1 MFRLHF
7 AYMSPY
13 QVLEYHMEFL
23 ETFGCIWSSKEVRC
37 ALPLGATTL
46 ERRPEVA
53 RSFDETELKT
63 EAGATSRSDTLRSL
77 PKPRATCWSD
87 LPRSLRVAY
96 MLEFMF
102 SQGPFCHFIMH
113 AFYSENLCFNT
124 LKNHQKPLESHLFES
139 IDQFIIENSVFLS
152 IFPEFLYMINLKS
165 NMGLRG
171 IMEIINEHSSR
182 HRVCLGLCPSLSS
195 KLDHPRSNPYIHEF
209 SFPIVKKEELCF
221 INNNGSWYKK
231 EPNFQYNNYQQKSY
245 SNNQQ
250 SGYQPR
256 NNQQGSY
263 QPQQNPPPGFN
274 NKGNHSSQQQSN
286 PSTSTPQRHLKVAPA
301 GSEVSRATL
310 HGRSRFRRR
319 IKKKSPQSEV
329 SERGRRVAPAGSDIM
344 GATPRSRSRFRRNG
358 AQKLTRSDVLER
370 HLKVAPAQS
379 EVSRATLQGRSRF
392 CRNTTRGN
400 DSGATSPS
408 DTLTSLPNR
417 SSLFLTT
424 HSPFP
429 FIQSKVKMVKKT
441 KGKLEAEKKEA
452 ERTEFALRGKALSCE
467 PTGSGTQRTVRQQ
480 TLAARKSQEQEKRA
494 GKSVAVPTYEESE
507 TESADEQAPTKKAKM
522 SKGKGVAVDRDRAKT
537 PSVEELYDHLKN
549 GVTWTPTRF
558 ADLDLLKEL
567 GLESDIE
574 AMLGHL
580 KMPKL
585 LTMAYP
591 FYKDVTCQFLSSLV
605 VTYHDTAHVR
615 QGWGKITFKVNGRE
629 YNMNFKD
636 IGRVMGFQDI
646 EDHSLP
652 KCENLPTELWKLIT
666 GNRHST
672 GADKNSHIRH
682 PSVRYLHRLLVHAF
696 YPRKQAGN
704 VTEEDMRLLC
714 PAIRPYAQPGVLPL
728 PSTDIYAT
736 FGMVSFFVG
745 RLEHYRDWAWYTTD
759 SRPKMGIGGM
769 ITPLLQFLNVP
780 LGQDAAGPRFIDG
793 TYLRI
798 ATYFSGMYGKD
809 YVYHYYLQGKP
820 VEVVLPNRNLT
831 SLEIPGAVSFNI
843 PQEYFLGEHG
853 PLDPIQAASSRRR
866 SVPTQPDPPVADTS
880 EHIYGPPRYYFKPHD
895 GVLPPGALRDAHD
908 HIGRL
913 QRWNKAQ
920 DRTIAKLKDKCKA
933 LSKTVKKQ
941 AKTSAKFMKKVADV
955 LTRGGIAGCSSA
967 DFAFANTSNP
977 QPPPPPDA
985 LGFPLTAAQLQRKWR
1000 NPPTQPSTSGN
1011 KSPSLASSDSE
1022 HEIDEVESQPWL
1034 HFAYMSPYQVLEYH
1048 MELLETFGCIW
1059 SSKEVRCALPL
1070 GATTLE
1076 RRPEVARSFDE
1087 TELKTEAG
1095 ATSRSDTLRSLP
1107 KPRATCWSDLP
1118 RSLRVAYMLEFMF
1131 SQGPFCHF
1139 IMHAFYSENLCFN
1152 TLKNHQKPLESHL
1165 FESIDQFIIEN
1176 SVFLSIF
1183 PEFLYMINLKS
1194 NMGLRG
1200 IMEIINEHSSRHRV
1214 CLGLCPSLRL
1224 SDYLHS
1230 RCFDISQNWF
1240 DNHLYYSI
1248 CLRSLENS

>member
-1 MFRLHF
+1 VF
-7 AYMSPY
+7 
-13 QVLEYHMEFL
+13 EYHMEFL
-23 ETFGCIWSSKEVRC
+23 ETFGCIWSSKEVIRVVFGR
-37 ALPLGATTL
+37 ALP
-46 ERRPEVA
+46 
-53 RSFDETELKT
+53 
-63 EAGATSRSDTLRSL
+63 GATSRSDGMRSLCTTSRSDSSRATAQSRSPTFQSDVLKSLPKLGATLPERQGEVARHFGSRKHEIALGATSRSDPARSL

-96 MLEFMF
+96 LLEFIHQKGIIF
-102 SQGPFCHFIMH
+102 V
-113 AFYSENLCFNT
+113 LR
-124 LKNHQKPLESHLFES
+124 KNHQKPLESHLFES

-171 IMEIINEHSSR
+171 IMETIE
-182 HRVCLGLCPSLSS
+182 GL
-195 KLDHPRSNPYIHEF
+195 EGQ
-209 SFPIVKKEELCF
+209 EELCF

-250 SGYQPR
+250 SGVVR
-256 NNQQGSY
+256 GSEV
-263 QPQQNPPPGFN
+263 
-274 NKGNHSSQQQSN
+274 S
-286 PSTSTPQRHLKVAPA
+286 QRHLKVTPA

-370 HLKVAPAQS
+370 HLEVAPAQS

-441 KGKLEAEKKEA
+441 KGKLEAEKQEA

-494 GKSVAVPTYEESE
+494 GKSVAVPTHEESE
-507 TESADEQAPTKKAKM
+507 TESDDEQAPTKKAKM

-574 AMLGHL
+574 AMLGYL

-585 LTMAYP
+585 LTMVYP

-636 IGRVMGFQDI
+636 IGRVMGFQDL

-780 LGQDAAGPRFIDG
+780 LGKDAAGPRFIDG

-880 EHIYGPPRYYFKPHD
+880 EHICGPLRYYFKPHD

-977 QPPPPPDA
+977 QPHPRLMLLA
-985 LGFPLTAAQLQRKWR
+985 
-1000 NPPTQPSTSGN
+1000 
-1011 KSPSLASSDSE
+1011 SPSLLRSFSVSGGTHPLNLPLPATNPHPSLLLTVSTRLTRLRASHGME
-1022 HEIDEVESQPWL
+1022 APVQHPVV
-1034 HFAYMSPYQVLEYH
+1034 FEYH
-1048 MELLETFGCIW
+1048 MEFLETFGCIW
-1059 SSKEVRCALPL
+1059 SSKEVIRVVFGRALP
-1070 GATTLE
+1070 
-1076 RRPEVARSFDE
+1076 
-1087 TELKTEAG
+1087 G
-1095 ATSRSDTLRSLP
+1095 ATSRSDGMRSLCTTSRSDSS
-1107 KPRATCWSDLP
+1107 RATAQSRSQRRAEVAPEAWSDLTRATG
-1118 RSLRVAYMLEFMF
+1118 RSRSPFWFSETRNRSRSDLSQRPSEVAPEAQSDVLERLAEVAARRLSARIHVF
-1131 SQGPFCHF
+1131 SR
-1139 IMHAFYSENLCFN
+1139 AFLSFYYAPTKRGLSLFLE
-1152 TLKNHQKPLESHL
+1152 KNHQKPLESHL

-1183 PEFLYMINLKS
+1183 HEFLYMINLKS

-1200 IMEIINEHSSRHRV
+1200 IMEISETGSTIIYTTAFVLGALKTPNINTTNRNITFFFS
-1214 CLGLCPSLRL
+1214 
-1224 SDYLHS
+1224 
-1230 RCFDISQNWF
+1230 
-1240 DNHLYYSI
+1240 YSNKFGFI
-1248 CLRSLENS
+1248 VEIV

>member
-1 MFRLHF
+1 MSRLHF
-7 AYMSPY
+7 AYICLY
-13 QVLEYHMEFL
+13 QVFEYHMEFL
-23 ETFGCIWSSKEVRC
+23 ETFGCIWSSKEVIRVVFGR
-37 ALPLGATTL
+37 ALP
-46 ERRPEVA
+46 
-53 RSFDETELKT
+53 
-63 EAGATSRSDTLRSL
+63 GATSRSDLPERRAEVAPEAWSDLTRATGRSRSPFWFSETRNRSRSDPARSL
-77 PKPRATCWSD
+77 PKPGATCRSD
-87 LPRSLRVAY
+87 EPRSLRVSIS
-96 MLEFMF
+96 LELMI
-102 SQGPFCHFIMH
+102 SQGPFGHFTMH
-113 AFYSENLCFNT
+113 
-124 LKNHQKPLESHLFES
+124 KNHQKPLESHLFES

-152 IFPEFLYMINLKS
+152 IFPVFLYMINLKS

-171 IMEIINEHSSR
+171 IMEIINGHSSR

-195 KLDHPRSNPYIHEF
+195 KLDHPRSNPCIHEF

-250 SGYQPR
+250 SGVVR
-256 NNQQGSY
+256 ESEV
-263 QPQQNPPPGFN
+263 
-274 NKGNHSSQQQSN
+274 S
-286 PSTSTPQRHLKVAPA
+286 QRHLKVAPA
-301 GSEVSRATL
+301 GREVSRATL
-310 HGRSRFRRR
+310 QGRSRFRRR
-319 IKKKSPQSEV
+319 IKKN
-329 SERGRRVAPAGSDIM
+329 RLRA
-344 GATPRSRSRFRRNG
+344 RSRSEAERSLQLG
-358 AQKLTRSDVLER
+358 ATLGSDTSESLAFSTKRSSKTDPER
-370 HLKVAPAQS
+370 PQS

-400 DSGATSPS
+400 DSGATFPS

-417 SSLFLTT
+417 SSFRPCSLFLTT

-441 KGKLEAEKKEA
+441 KGKLEAEKQEA
-452 ERTEFALRGKALSCE
+452 ERKEFALRGKALSCE

-494 GKSVAVPTYEESE
+494 GKSVAVPTHEESE

-549 GVTWTPTRF
+549 GVTWAPTRF

-605 VTYHDTAHVR
+605 VTYHNTAHVR
-615 QGWGKITFKVNGRE
+615 QGWGKITFKVNGRK

-636 IGRVMGFQDI
+636 IGRVMGFQDL

-666 GNRHST
+666 RNRHST

-704 VTEEDMRLLC
+704 VTEEDMRLLY

-745 RLEHYRDWAWYTTD
+745 CLEHYRDWAWYTTD

-780 LGQDAAGPRFIDG
+780 LGKDAAGPRFIDG

-843 PQEYFLGEHG
+843 PQDYFLGEHG

-1022 HEIDEVESQPWL
+1022 DEIDEV
-1034 HFAYMSPYQVLEYH
+1034 FEYH
-1048 MELLETFGCIW
+1048 MEFLETFGCIW
-1059 SSKEVRCALPL
+1059 SSKEVIRVVFGRALP
-1070 GATTLE
+1070 
-1076 RRPEVARSFDE
+1076 
-1087 TELKTEAG
+1087 G
-1095 ATSRSDTLRSLP
+1095 ATSRSDLPERRAEVAPEAWSDLTRATGRSRSPFWFSETRNRSRSDPARSLP
-1107 KPRATCWSDLP
+1107 KPGATCRSDEP
-1118 RSLRVAYMLEFMF
+1118 RSLRVSISLELMI
-1131 SQGPFCHF
+1131 SQGPFGHF
-1139 IMHAFYSENLCFN
+1139 TMH
-1152 TLKNHQKPLESHL
+1152 KNHQKPLESHL

-1183 PEFLYMINLKS
+1183 PVFLYMINLKS

-1200 IMEIINEHSSRHRV
+1200 IMEISDSKLDHPRSNPYIHEFSFPIVKKFKN
-1214 CLGLCPSLRL
+1214 PSKSLIALRL
-1224 SDYLHS
+1224 SDYLHF

-1248 CLRSLENS
+1248 CLRSLENSYAQCYARLTSNVD

>member
-1 MFRLHF
+1 
-7 AYMSPY
+7 
-13 QVLEYHMEFL
+13 
-23 ETFGCIWSSKEVRC
+23 
-37 ALPLGATTL
+37 
-46 ERRPEVA
+46 
-53 RSFDETELKT
+53 
-63 EAGATSRSDTLRSL
+63 
-77 PKPRATCWSD
+77 
-87 LPRSLRVAY
+87 
-96 MLEFMF
+96 
-102 SQGPFCHFIMH
+102 
-113 AFYSENLCFNT
+113 
-124 LKNHQKPLESHLFES
+124 
-139 IDQFIIENSVFLS
+139 
-152 IFPEFLYMINLKS
+152 
-165 NMGLRG
+165 
-171 IMEIINEHSSR
+171 
-182 HRVCLGLCPSLSS
+182 
-195 KLDHPRSNPYIHEF
+195 
-209 SFPIVKKEELCF
+209 
-221 INNNGSWYKK
+221 
-231 EPNFQYNNYQQKSY
+231 
-245 SNNQQ
+245 
-250 SGYQPR
+250 
-256 NNQQGSY
+256 
-263 QPQQNPPPGFN
+263 
-274 NKGNHSSQQQSN
+274 
-286 PSTSTPQRHLKVAPA
+286 
-301 GSEVSRATL
+301 
-310 HGRSRFRRR
+310 
-319 IKKKSPQSEV
+319 
-329 SERGRRVAPAGSDIM
+329 M

-370 HLKVAPAQS
+370 HLEVAPAQS

-417 SSLFLTT
+417 SSLFFTT

-441 KGKLEAEKKEA
+441 KGRLEAERQEA
-452 ERTEFALRGKALSCE
+452 ESQEFALRGKALTSE

-480 TLAARKSQEQEKRA
+480 TLAARKSKEHEKRA
-494 GKSVAVPTYEESE
+494 GKSVAVPTHEEGE
-507 TESADEQAPTKKAKM
+507 TESEDEPAPTKKAKM

-549 GVTWTPTRF
+549 GVTWAPTRF

-574 AMLGHL
+574 AMMGHL

-615 QGWGKITFKVNGRE
+615 QGWGKIRFKVNGRE

-636 IGRVMGFQDI
+636 IGRVMGFQDL
-646 EDHSLP
+646 EDHSLT

-682 PSVRYLHRLLVHAF
+682 PSVRYLQRLLVHAF

-704 VTEEDMRLLC
+704 VTEACDCSVRLSVLTLNLEC
-714 PAIRPYAQPGVLPL
+714 YPFPALISMLPL
-728 PSTDIYAT
+728 GWS
-736 FGMVSFFVG
+736 VSLWAVSNTTETG
-745 RLEHYRDWAWYTTD
+745 R
-759 SRPKMGIGGM
+759 
-769 ITPLLQFLNVP
+769 
-780 LGQDAAGPRFIDG
+780 AGPRFIDG

-866 SVPTQPDPPVADTS
+866 SVPTQPDSPVADTS

-920 DRTIAKLKDKCKA
+920 DRTIEKLKDKCKA

-1022 HEIDEVESQPWL
+1022 DEIDEVESQPWYGGSGSASGGIGVPHGVFGDTWRHL
-1034 HFAYMSPYQVLEYH
+1034 ELKKECLEWSLGEQGMGATSPERHHQVALIT
-1048 MELLETFGCIW
+1048 LLERPNQSDREKSLAV
-1059 SSKEVRCALPL
+1059 SSLGDARESPERPL
-1070 GATTLE
+1070 GATQRGRSSWERRYESDREKSLAVSSPGDARTNPERPLAATQRGRSRGLE
-1076 RRPEVARSFDE
+1076 RLV
-1087 TELKTEAG
+1087 G
-1095 ATSRSDTLRSLP
+1095 AT
-1107 KPRATCWSDLP
+1107 
-1118 RSLRVAYMLEFMF
+1118 
-1131 SQGPFCHF
+1131 G
-1139 IMHAFYSENLCFN
+1139 
-1152 TLKNHQKPLESHL
+1152 
-1165 FESIDQFIIEN
+1165 
-1176 SVFLSIF
+1176 
-1183 PEFLYMINLKS
+1183 
-1194 NMGLRG
+1194 
-1200 IMEIINEHSSRHRV
+1200 
-1214 CLGLCPSLRL
+1214 
-1224 SDYLHS
+1224 
-1230 RCFDISQNWF
+1230 
-1240 DNHLYYSI
+1240 
-1248 CLRSLENS
+1248 

>member
-1 MFRLHF
+1 
-7 AYMSPY
+7 
-13 QVLEYHMEFL
+13 
-23 ETFGCIWSSKEVRC
+23 
-37 ALPLGATTL
+37 
-46 ERRPEVA
+46 
-53 RSFDETELKT
+53 
-63 EAGATSRSDTLRSL
+63 
-77 PKPRATCWSD
+77 
-87 LPRSLRVAY
+87 
-96 MLEFMF
+96 
-102 SQGPFCHFIMH
+102 
-113 AFYSENLCFNT
+113 
-124 LKNHQKPLESHLFES
+124 
-139 IDQFIIENSVFLS
+139 
-152 IFPEFLYMINLKS
+152 
-165 NMGLRG
+165 
-171 IMEIINEHSSR
+171 
-182 HRVCLGLCPSLSS
+182 
-195 KLDHPRSNPYIHEF
+195 
-209 SFPIVKKEELCF
+209 
-221 INNNGSWYKK
+221 
-231 EPNFQYNNYQQKSY
+231 
-245 SNNQQ
+245 
-250 SGYQPR
+250 
-256 NNQQGSY
+256 
-263 QPQQNPPPGFN
+263 
-274 NKGNHSSQQQSN
+274 
-286 PSTSTPQRHLKVAPA
+286 
-301 GSEVSRATL
+301 
-310 HGRSRFRRR
+310 
-319 IKKKSPQSEV
+319 
-329 SERGRRVAPAGSDIM
+329 
-344 GATPRSRSRFRRNG
+344 
-358 AQKLTRSDVLER
+358 
-370 HLKVAPAQS
+370 
-379 EVSRATLQGRSRF
+379 
-392 CRNTTRGN
+392 
-400 DSGATSPS
+400 
-408 DTLTSLPNR
+408 
-417 SSLFLTT
+417 
-424 HSPFP
+424 
-429 FIQSKVKMVKKT
+429 
-441 KGKLEAEKKEA
+441 
-452 ERTEFALRGKALSCE
+452 
-467 PTGSGTQRTVRQQ
+467 
-480 TLAARKSQEQEKRA
+480 
-494 GKSVAVPTYEESE
+494 
-507 TESADEQAPTKKAKM
+507 M
-522 SKGKGVAVDRDRAKT
+522 SKGKGVAVDRDREKT

-605 VTYHDTAHVR
+605 VTYHDTTHVR

-636 IGRVMGFQDI
+636 IGRVMGFQDL

-666 GNRHST
+666 GNMHST

-780 LGQDAAGPRFIDG
+780 LGKDAAGPRFIDG

-1022 HEIDEVESQPWL
+1022 HEIDEVESQPWYGGSGSASGAMSRL
-1034 HFAYMSPYQVLEYH
+1034 HFAYICLYQVFEYH
-1048 MELLETFGCIW
+1048 MEFLETFGCIW
-1059 SSKEVRCALPL
+1059 SSKEVIRVVFGRALP
-1070 GATTLE
+1070 
-1076 RRPEVARSFDE
+1076 
-1087 TELKTEAG
+1087 G
-1095 ATSRSDTLRSLP
+1095 ATSRSDGMRSLCTTSRSDSS
-1107 KPRATCWSDLP
+1107 RATAQSRSQRRAEVAPEAWSDLTRATG
-1118 RSLRVAYMLEFMF
+1118 RSRSPFWFSETRNRSRSDLSQRPSEVAPEAQSDVLERLAEVAARRL
-1131 SQGPFCHF
+1131 SARIH
-1139 IMHAFYSENLCFN
+1139 
-1152 TLKNHQKPLESHL
+1152 KNHQKPLESHL
-1165 FESIDQFIIEN
+1165 FESIDHSKLDHPRSNPYIHEF
-1176 SVFLSIF
+1176 SF
-1183 PEFLYMINLKS
+1183 PIVKKFKNPSKS
-1194 NMGLRG
+1194 L
-1200 IMEIINEHSSRHRV
+1200 IA
-1214 CLGLCPSLRL
+1214 LRL

>member
-1 MFRLHF
+1 MG
-7 AYMSPY
+7 AITAGATSPRRTRR
-13 QVLEYHMEFL
+13 VALITLLERPNQSDREKSL
-23 ETFGCIWSSKEVRC
+23 AVSSLGDARTSPER
-37 ALPLGATTL
+37 PLGATQRGRSSWERRYGSDREKSLAVSSPGDARTSPERPLAATQRGRSRSL
-46 ERRPEVA
+46 ERRAEVA
-53 RSFDETELKT
+53 ARFISTRICDFSRAFWSFHY
-63 EAGATSRSDTLRSL
+63 AR
-77 PKPRATCWSD
+77 
-87 LPRSLRVAY
+87 
-96 MLEFMF
+96 
-102 SQGPFCHFIMH
+102 
-113 AFYSENLCFNT
+113 FYFLNLCFNT
-124 LKNHQKPLESHLFES
+124 LGANK
-139 IDQFIIENSVFLS
+139 
-152 IFPEFLYMINLKS
+152 
-165 NMGLRG
+165 RG
-171 IMEIINEHSSR
+171 IIFVLRKTTKNLWKVI
-182 HRVCLGLCPSLSS
+182 SLNQLISLLLRILS

-209 SFPIVKKEELCF
+209 SFPIVKKFQYGRQTSDALERSGARKEKKRQRNKLENVCQF
-221 INNNGSWYKK
+221 NKHGSWTRKTTPFSHNCH
-231 EPNFQYNNYQQKSY
+231 EKSY
-245 SNNQQ
+245 SDNQ
-250 SGYQPR
+250 R
-256 NNQQGSY
+256 NYGIITSETSSKTID
-263 QPQQNPPPGFN
+263 QPQQPSSWISTTHEEQPFVAPTTIRKSREPPL
-274 NKGNHSSQQQSN
+274 KTQERQA
-286 PSTSTPQRHLKVAPA
+286 STDALTKTNTMVLSRSRAWERGLTATPQ
-301 GSEVSRATL
+301 
-310 HGRSRFRRR
+310 GRSSWERGFESDTPRSLAFSSSDQE
-319 IKKKSPQSEV
+319 KSPQSEV
-329 SERGRRVAPAGSDIM
+329 SERGRKVAPAGSDIM

-358 AQKLTRSDVLER
+358 PQKLTRSDVLER
-370 HLKVAPAQS
+370 HLEVAPAQS

-400 DSGATSPS
+400 DLGATFPS

-417 SSLFLTT
+417 FSLFLTT

-429 FIQSKVKMVKKT
+429 FIQNK
-441 KGKLEAEKKEA
+441 
-452 ERTEFALRGKALSCE
+452 

-494 GKSVAVPTYEESE
+494 GKSVAVPTHEESE

-549 GVTWTPTRF
+549 GVTWAPTRF

-605 VTYHDTAHVR
+605 VTYHDTTHVR

-636 IGRVMGFQDI
+636 IGRVMGFQDL

-682 PSVRYLHRLLVHAF
+682 PSVRYLHRLLVDAF

-759 SRPKMGIGGM
+759 LRPKMGIGGM

-780 LGQDAAGPRFIDG
+780 LGKDAAGPRFIDG

-798 ATYFSGMYGKD
+798 ATYFSGMYGKE

-866 SVPTQPDPPVADTS
+866 SVPTQPDSPVADTS

-920 DRTIAKLKDKCKA
+920 DRTIEKLKDKCKA
-933 LSKTVKKQ
+933 LSKTVKK
-941 AKTSAKFMKKVADV
+941 
-955 LTRGGIAGCSSA
+955 GGIAGCSSA

-985 LGFPLTAAQLQRKWR
+985 LG
-1000 NPPTQPSTSGN
+1000 
-1011 KSPSLASSDSE
+1011 SPSLLCSFSVSGGTHPLNLPLPATNPHPLLLLTVSTRLTRLRASHGIGVPHGVLGDTWRHLELKKECLEWSLGE
-1022 HEIDEVESQPWL
+1022 QGMG
-1034 HFAYMSPYQVLEYH
+1034 AASPERRHRVDLIT
-1048 MELLETFGCIW
+1048 LLERPNQSDREKSLAV
-1059 SSKEVRCALPL
+1059 SSLGDARTSPERPL
-1070 GATTLE
+1070 GATQRGRSSWE
-1076 RRPEVARSFDE
+1076 RRYGSDREKSLAVSSPGDARTSPERPLAATQRGRS
-1087 TELKTEAG
+1087 
-1095 ATSRSDTLRSLP
+1095 
-1107 KPRATCWSDLP
+1107 
-1118 RSLRVAYMLEFMF
+1118 
-1131 SQGPFCHF
+1131 
-1139 IMHAFYSENLCFN
+1139 
-1152 TLKNHQKPLESHL
+1152 
-1165 FESIDQFIIEN
+1165 
-1176 SVFLSIF
+1176 
-1183 PEFLYMINLKS
+1183 
-1194 NMGLRG
+1194 
-1200 IMEIINEHSSRHRV
+1200 
-1214 CLGLCPSLRL
+1214 
-1224 SDYLHS
+1224 
-1230 RCFDISQNWF
+1230 
-1240 DNHLYYSI
+1240 
-1248 CLRSLENS
+1248 RSLERLVGATG